1 MRQADAMNAAAPRRP
16 LPERTTLIT
25 ELTAVWALAAAVTVI
40 WAVTGRGYFWPMWV
54 YLAIAIVLSVHLGVV
69 WAWAQ
74 PEGRRRQLAMH
85 GVLTAILVA
94 IQVAVWAMT
103 GAGLFWPIFSL
114 VALGG
119 LFAIHAA
126 VRSAP
131 GARARGPRGRA
142 DPHPPRRA
150 RRPGAPSC
158 AGSSATC
165 TTARRRGW
173 SR

>member
-1 MRQADAMNAAAPRRP
+1 MNAAAPHRP
-16 LPERTTLIT
+16 LPGRTTLII
-25 ELTAVWALAAAVTVI
+25 ELTAAGTLAVAMTVI
-40 WAVTGRGYFWPMWV
+40 WAVTSRGYFWPMWV

-74 PEGRRRQLAMH
+74 PEGRRRQLAIH

-94 IQVAVWAMT
+94 IEVAVWAMS
-103 GAGLFWPIFSL
+103 GGGLFWPIFPL

-119 LFAIHAA
+119 S
-126 VRSAP
+126 VRDPRRRALAP
-131 GARARGPRGRA
+131 GARARGPRAGA